1 MKITTIKVDYYVIP
15 LEGNLVDA
23 LHGKHDNF
31 ELVVANVML
40 DKELAILTPAVLEGR
55 QLPR

>member
-23 LHGKHDNF
+23 LHGNMITSNW
-31 ELVVANVML
+31 LLQML
-40 DKELAILTPAVLEGR
+40 C
-55 QLPR
+55 